1 MNEIYNMFGQLVG
14 QSMGKLMK
22 EPRDY
27 YYVYSVANEGKF
39 KIPTK
44 LLFSIFDENKYCVLY
59 NETHETV
66 VIPFDYQYQIDD
78 DDYTIAYFPI
88 QIKVGLSPIMIKIG
102 SIIHE
107 QWLNSDLFDYFN
119 SAIFVQTLQK
129 AAQLRQTGEIK
140 TLKEDQ
146 FNCLKLPIVLTD
158 LTQFEYHEIW
168 KDFLEKCKIIQD
180 EVILNRKKFDI

>member
-44 LLFSIFDENKYCVLY
+44 LLFSIFDQNQYCVLY

-66 VIPFDYQYQIDD
+66 VIPFDYQYTTLE
-78 DDYTIAYFPI
+78 DDYTVGYFPV
-88 QIKVGLSPIMIKIG
+88 QIKVTLSPIMIKIG

-107 QWLNSDLFDYFN
+107 QWLNSNLFDYFN
-119 SAIFVQTLQK
+119 SSIFVQTLQK

-140 TLKEDQ
+140 TLKENQ
-146 FNCLKLPIVLTD
+146 FNIFQLPIHSTKLED
-158 LTQFEYHEIW
+158 FEYHEIW

-180 EVILNRKKFDI
+180 EVILNRKKFDV